1 MRKLSTYTA
10 LALTFLW
17 LPAAS
22 TADVMKDLDT
32 RLAEAVERR
41 LEQRAREQLALP
53 TGLPELPKDTSASV
67 PAASAREDASTD
79 LEQVAEDAPTR
90 MRCQHDFYGLRCRV
104 WPLGR

>member
-1 MRKLSTYTA
+1 MRNLCVRSA
-10 LALTFLW
+10 LVLAFLC
-17 LPAAS
+17 PPVAG
-22 TADVMKDLDT
+22 TADVMGDLDA

-90 MRCQHDFYGLRCRV
+90 MRCQHDTYGLRCRV

>member
-10 LALTFLW
+10 LALAFLC

-22 TADVMKDLDT
+22 TADVMKDLDA
-32 RLAEAVERR
+32 RLARSVEKR

-53 TGLPELPKDTSASV
+53 TGLPELPRDTSTSV
-67 PAASAREDASTD
+67 PAAPARGQAGTD
-79 LEQVAEDAPTR
+79 LEQAAEDTPTR